1 MKRREVLG
9 LGLAGGALSLLGKG
23 CQSSSKPPDH
33 PPPATEEP
41 VHVLMPGDSLYDDF
55 DGHGCYQSY
64 EGRDQAVAG
73 ALYEG
78 NWGVNDGSR
87 IVEAEG
93 RGFVL
98 EIDGVSQLN
107 SYAWLLNPREIEFA
121 EFGSLRADV
130 LLPSWSAAPRFSAG
144 LNFHTT
150 IPEQPPGRSWS
161 VTLGLFKDPARPG
174 ARAIG
179 QYANFNLGILQN
191 DTLGE
196 VGLDEWHALR
206 LDLVTRADDPSLGP
220 QDIRL
225 DYYLDGLRLAWRVP
239 EDSAILIDPERTG
252 LGPHRSLVVS
262 RVAFEGEA
270 AAWFDNV
277 RARYRDRIA

>member
-9 LGLAGGALSLLGKG
+9 LGLAGGTLSLLGKA
-23 CQSSSKPPDH
+23 CQSSSKAPE
-33 PPPATEEP
+33 PPPP
-41 VHVLMPGDSLYDDF
+41 PGDQPVYVLTSGDSVYDDF
-55 DGHGCYQSY
+55 DGHGCFQSY
-64 EGRDQAVAG
+64 DGRDQAVAG
-73 ALYEG
+73 ALYEK
-78 NWGVNDGSR
+78 NWGLNDGSR

-107 SYAWLLNPREIEFA
+107 SFAWLLNPREIEFA

-130 LLPSWSAAPRFSAG
+130 LLSSRAAATRFSGG

-161 VTLGLFKDPARPG
+161 VTLGLFKDPSGPG
-174 ARAIG
+174 ARVIG

-206 LDLVTRADDPSLGP
+206 LDLVTRADDPGLGP

-225 DYYLDGLRLAWRVP
+225 DYYLDGSRLAWRVP

-252 LGPHRSLVVS
+252 LGPHRSLVVG
-262 RVAFEGEA
+262 RDAYEGEA
-270 AAWFDNV
+270 AARFDNV